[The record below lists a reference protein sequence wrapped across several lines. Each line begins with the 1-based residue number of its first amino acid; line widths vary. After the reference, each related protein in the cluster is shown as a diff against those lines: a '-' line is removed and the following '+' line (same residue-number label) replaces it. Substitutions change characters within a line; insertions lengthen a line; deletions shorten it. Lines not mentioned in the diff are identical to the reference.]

1 MRHRR
6 PKANEIPF
14 AWYWE
19 GKPLRGN
26 EIQPVYTGAYQY
38 QCQYP
43 CCSPYQHERPVDA
56 NPLSSNSSRAKKDP
70 EESHHYSHDP
80 YCSPAGSGSG
90 SGSRSKPGTASETE
104 IGSGYECNCST
115 CRMPDG
121 GISSCC
127 AASNPSSIHYHA
139 HAYFCCNP
147 MNYPQPPSPG
157 ACSCSWCQG
166 YYRTQEDRH
175 PCPDCLPLSPRPRYN
190 PPSSTDACDG
200 QQSYPNYPGD
210 DDNGYQRKTAR
221 SRTRTRARA
230 RARARAGAG
239 AHDEVSENDST
250 DSVVSSGCC
259 SECDGEVDGRASRY
273 PAYRG
278 KKR

>member
-26 EIQPVYTGAYQY
+26 QIQPVYTGAYQY

-43 CCSPYQHERPVDA
+43 CCSPYQHERPVDT
-56 NPLSSNSSRAKKDP
+56 NPPSPNTSRAKKDP

-90 SGSRSKPGTASETE
+90 SRSKPGTASDTVT
-104 IGSGYECNCST
+104 GSGYECSCSS
-115 CRMPDG
+115 CRMPG
-121 GISSCC
+121 GRIPSSC

-147 MNYPQPPSPG
+147 MNYPQPPSSG

-166 YYRTQEDRH
+166 YYRAQKDQH

-200 QQSYPNYPGD
+200 QQSYDNYPGND
-210 DDNGYQRKTAR
+210 DDGYQRKTAR
-221 SRTRTRARA
+221 SRSRACARA
-230 RARARAGAG
+230 RARAG

-273 PAYRG
+273 PVYRG